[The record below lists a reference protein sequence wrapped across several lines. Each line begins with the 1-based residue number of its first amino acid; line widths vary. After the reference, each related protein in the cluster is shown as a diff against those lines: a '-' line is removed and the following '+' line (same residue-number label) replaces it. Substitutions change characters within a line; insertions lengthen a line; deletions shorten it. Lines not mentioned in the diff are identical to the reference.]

1 MSRRWSPILVASA
14 LMLGVAVPIASPA
27 LASKLCP
34 PLSVAAGETCECT
47 VMNYATSHDTNIEIN
62 LYRGSDGVVE
72 KCGPGTTRAQ
82 SRSICTHTFP
92 EGDTCG
98 CQVTGEGGS
107 VRVSIAVVKKTWAD
121 LLGDGTSAKAAMECV
136 K

>member
-1 MSRRWSPILVASA
+1 MRRRLSPILVASA
-14 LMLGVAVPIASPA
+14 LMLGAVLPMASPA
-27 LASKLCP
+27 HANKLCP
-34 PLSVAAGETCECT
+34 PISVAAGETCECT

-107 VRVSIAVVKKTWAD
+107 VRVSIAVVRTSWAE
-121 LLGDGTSAKAAMECV
+121 LHGDGTSAKAAMECT